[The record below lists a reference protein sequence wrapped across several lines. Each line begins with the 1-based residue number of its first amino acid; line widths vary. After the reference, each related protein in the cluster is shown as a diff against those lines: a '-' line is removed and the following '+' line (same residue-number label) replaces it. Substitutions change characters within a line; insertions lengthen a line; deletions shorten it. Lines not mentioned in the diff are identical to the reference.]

1 MPAIMAQKIHFAIGL
16 NAVADAFSGTVYSDV
31 VNAKNYSKVVFLA
44 HHGVGATG
52 TSTFTV
58 LAGSDT
64 ADPPTASTAIPF
76 QYKVMSTSDTEG
88 ALTAATTSG
97 FLSTAGSNQVYWI
110 EVDCAEL
117 GDTGYTYLCLKCV
130 EGTDSPR
137 LGGILTLLCGPRYAQ
152 DVPATALT

>member
-1 MPAIMAQKIHFAIGL
+1 MSGQLAQRAHFAIGL
-16 NAVADAFSGTVYSDV
+16 NAVADAFAGTVYSDV
-31 VNAKNYSKVVFLA
+31 VNAKGYSKVVFLA

-58 LAGSDT
+58 LAGDDT
-64 ADPPTASTAIPF
+64 ADPPTNSTAIPF
-76 QYKVMSTSDTEG
+76 KYKVMSTSDTEG
-88 ALTAATTSG
+88 ALTLATTSG

-110 EVDCAEL
+110 EVDCEEL
-117 GDTGYTYLCLKCV
+117 GDTGKNYLCLKCV

-137 LGGILTLLCGPRYAQ
+137 LGGILILMHGGRYQQ

>member
-1 MPAIMAQKIHFAIGL
+1 MSGELAQRVHFAVGI
-16 NAVADAFSGTVYSDV
+16 NAVADAFASTVYSDV
-31 VNAKNYSKVVFLA
+31 VNAKNYDKVVFIA

-58 LAGSDT
+58 LAGSDA

-76 QYKVMSTSDTEG
+76 KYKVMSTSDTEG

-97 FLSTAGSNQVYWI
+97 FLSTAGSNQIYWI
-110 EVDCAEL
+110 EVDCDEL
-117 GDTGYTYLCLKCV
+117 GDTGYNYLCLKCV

-137 LGGILTLLCGPRYAQ
+137 LGGVLILMYGGRFQQ

>member
-1 MPAIMAQKIHFAIGL
+1 MSGQLAQRTHFAIGI

-31 VNAKNYSKVVFLA
+31 VNAKGYSKVVFLA

-58 LAGSDT
+58 LAGSDA

-76 QYKVMSTSDTEG
+76 KYKVMTATDTEG

-110 EVDCAEL
+110 EVDTEEL
-117 GDTGYTYLCLKCV
+117 GDTGYNYLCLKCV

-137 LGGILTLLCGPRYAQ
+137 LGGVLILLHGGRYQQ
-152 DVPATALT
+152 DVPATAIT

>member
-1 MPAIMAQKIHFAIGL
+1 MPAKAAQQIHFAIGI
-16 NAVADAFSGTVYSDV
+16 NAVADAFASTVYSDV
-31 VNAKNYSKVVFLA
+31 VNAKGYSKIVFLA

-58 LAGSDT
+58 LAGDD
-64 ADPPTASTAIPF
+64 AANPPTNSTAIPF
-76 QYKVMSTSDTEG
+76 RYKVMSTSDTEG

-97 FLSTAGSNQVYWI
+97 FLSTAGSNQIYWI
-110 EVDCAEL
+110 EVDVEEL
-117 GDTGYTYLCLKCV
+117 GDTGYQYCCLKAV

-137 LGGILTLLCGPRYAQ
+137 LGGVIILMFGGRYQQ

>member
-1 MPAIMAQKIHFAIGL
+1 MSVKAAQAIHFAIGL
-16 NAVADAFSGTVYSDV
+16 NAVADAFSATVYSDV
-31 VNAKNYSKVVFLA
+31 VNVKGYSKVVFLA

-76 QYKVMSTSDTEG
+76 RYKVMSTSDTEG

-97 FLSTAGSNQVYWI
+97 FLSTQGSNQIYWI
-110 EVDCAEL
+110 EVDVEEL
-117 GDTGYTYLCLKCV
+117 GDTGYQYLCLKAV

-137 LGGILTLLCGPRYAQ
+137 LGGIIILMFGARYAQ

>member
-1 MPAIMAQKIHFAIGL
+1 MAAAQITHFAIGL
-16 NAVADAFSGTVYSDV
+16 NAVADAFAATVYSDV
-31 VNAKNYSKVVFLA
+31 VNVKGYSKIIFLV

-76 QYKVMSTSDTEG
+76 RYKVMSTSDVEG

-110 EVDCAEL
+110 EVDTEEL
-117 GDTGYTYLCLKCV
+117 GDTGYQYCCLKCV

-137 LGGILTLLCGPRYAQ
+137 LGGILILMEGARYAQ

>member
-1 MPAIMAQKIHFAIGL
+1 MPAQITHFAIGL
-16 NAVADAFSGTVYSDV
+16 NAVADAFAATVYSDV
-31 VNAKNYSKVVFLA
+31 VNTKGHSKIIFLV

-58 LAGSDT
+58 LAGSDA

-76 QYKVMSTSDTEG
+76 RYKVMSTSDVEG
-88 ALTAATTSG
+88 AYTLATTSG
-97 FLSTAGSNQVYWI
+97 FLSTAGSNQIYWI
-110 EVDCAEL
+110 EVDVEEL
-117 GDTGYTYLCLKCV
+117 GDTGYQYCCLKCV

-137 LGGILTLLCGPRYAQ
+137 LGGIIILFEGGRFQQ

>member
-1 MPAIMAQKIHFAIGL
+1 MAAAQITHFAIGL
-16 NAVADAFSGTVYSDV
+16 NAVADAFAATVYSDV
-31 VNAKNYSKVVFLA
+31 VNVKGYSKIIFLV

-76 QYKVMSTSDTEG
+76 RYKVMSTSDVEG

-110 EVDCAEL
+110 EVYTEEL
-117 GDTGYTYLCLKCV
+117 GDTGYQYCCLKCV

-137 LGGILTLLCGPRYAQ
+137 LGGILILMEGARYAQ

>member
-1 MPAIMAQKIHFAIGL
+1 MAAAQITHFAIGL
-16 NAVADAFSGTVYSDV
+16 NAVADAFAATVYSDV
-31 VNAKNYSKVVFLA
+31 VNVKGYSKIIFLV

-76 QYKVMSTSDTEG
+76 RYKVMSTSDVEG

-110 EVDCAEL
+110 EVDTEEL
-117 GDTGYTYLCLKCV
+117 GDSGYQYCCLKCV

-137 LGGILTLLCGPRYAQ
+137 LGGILILMEGARYAQ

>member
-1 MPAIMAQKIHFAIGL
+1 MSAALLQKMHFAIGL
-16 NAVADAFSGTVYSDV
+16 NAVADAFSSTVYSDV
-31 VNAKNYSKVVFLA
+31 VNAKGYSKVLFLV

-76 QYKVMSTSDTEG
+76 RYKVMSTSDTEG

-97 FLSTAGSNQVYWI
+97 FLSTAGSNQVYAI
-110 EVDCAEL
+110 EVDCEEL
-117 GDTGYTYLCLKCV
+117 GDTGYNYLCLKCV

-137 LGGILTLLCGPRYAQ
+137 LGGILVLMYGGRFQQ

>member
-1 MPAIMAQKIHFAIGL
+1 MSGQLAQRTHFAIGI
-16 NAVADAFSGTVYSDV
+16 NAVADAFAGTVYSDV
-31 VNAKNYSKVVFLA
+31 VNAKGYSKVVFLA

-58 LAGSDT
+58 LAGSDA
-64 ADPPTASTAIPF
+64 ADPPTASTAVPF
-76 QYKVMSTSDTEG
+76 KYKVMSTSDTEG

-110 EVDCAEL
+110 EVDVEEL
-117 GDTGYTYLCLKCV
+117 GDTGYNYLCLKCV

-137 LGGILTLLCGPRYAQ
+137 LGGVLILMHGSRYGQ